1 LELFRS
7 TIEENEMKLLL
18 KYLLQTPLLTFLVIG
33 VDSISD
39 GNLWITAL
47 VTIGVLFL
55 YTTGD
60 YLDTDE

>member
-1 LELFRS
+1 
-7 TIEENEMKLLL
+7 MKLVL
-18 KYLLQTPLLTFLVIG
+18 KFLLQIPLLFFLIIG

-60 YLDTDE
+60 YLETDK

>member
-1 LELFRS
+1 
-7 TIEENEMKLLL
+7 MKLVL

-39 GNLWITAL
+39 GNLWIFAL
-47 VTIGVLFL
+47 VMIGVLFL

-60 YLDTDE
+60 YLETDE

>member
-1 LELFRS
+1 
-7 TIEENEMKLLL
+7 MKLVF
-18 KYLLQTPLLTFLVIG
+18 KYLLQTPLLVFLVIG

-39 GNLWITAL
+39 GNLWITAP

-60 YLDTDE
+60 YLETDE

>member
-1 LELFRS
+1 
-7 TIEENEMKLLL
+7 MKLVF
-18 KYLLQTPLLTFLVIG
+18 KYLLQMPLLFFLLIG
-33 VDSISD
+33 VDSIAD
-39 GNLWITAL
+39 GNLWITVL

>member
-1 LELFRS
+1 
-7 TIEENEMKLLL
+7 MKLVL
-18 KYLLQTPLLTFLVIG
+18 KFLLQIPLLFFLIIG

-60 YLDTDE
+60 YLETDE

>member
-1 LELFRS
+1 
-7 TIEENEMKLLL
+7 MKLVL

-33 VDSISD
+33 VNSISD

-55 YTTGD
+55 YTTGE
-60 YLDTDE
+60 YLETDK

>member
-1 LELFRS
+1 
-7 TIEENEMKLLL
+7 MKLVF
-18 KYLLQTPLLTFLVIG
+18 KFLLQTPLLTFLVIG

-60 YLDTDE
+60 YLEMDE

>member
-1 LELFRS
+1 
-7 TIEENEMKLLL
+7 MKLVL

-39 GNLWITAL
+39 GNLWITVL